1 MERLIE
7 KIKIE
12 ATIKLL
18 TGLHIGGN
26 TDNVEI
32 GGIDN
37 PVIKLANKGGQPYI
51 PGSSLK
57 GKMRSLLEQSR
68 GISKPGELE
77 KIPVK
82 LPVRELFGYANG
94 SDSGEKNSKP
104 SRLIVRD
111 AFLTEDSEIELRNN
125 PNLDMP
131 YVEKKSENTIDRI
144 TARANPRSMERVP
157 AGAVFNVEFIINKWR
172 DDGKPEVNDNKE
184 IELLKEGIRLLEN
197 DYLGGSGSRGYG
209 QLKIDIVKETVL
221 SAENNWK

>member
-1 MERLIE
+1 MARLIE

-57 GKMRSLLEQSR
+57 GKMRALMEQSR
-68 GISKPGELE
+68 GIREPGDIGEVEE
-77 KIPVK
+77 KNPDLLK
-82 LPVRELFGYANG
+82 VRDLFGFATKK
-94 SDSGEKNSKP
+94 DSKP

-111 AFLTEDSEIELRNN
+111 AVLTAESESELRNN

-157 AGAVFNVEFIINKWR
+157 AGAVFNVEFVINKWR
-172 DDGKPEVNDNKE
+172 EDNKPEVNDNKE
-184 IELLKEGIRLLEN
+184 RDMLYEAIRLLEN

-209 QLKIDIVKETVL
+209 QLKIDITKETVL
-221 SAENNWK
+221 SADNNWK